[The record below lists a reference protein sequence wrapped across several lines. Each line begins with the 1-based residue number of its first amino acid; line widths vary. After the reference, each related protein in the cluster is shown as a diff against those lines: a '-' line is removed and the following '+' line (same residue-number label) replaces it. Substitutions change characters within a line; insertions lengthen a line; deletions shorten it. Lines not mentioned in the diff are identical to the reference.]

1 MSKTLVAYFSVS
13 NTTKAVAEKIA
24 EEEKADIFAIVP
36 EKPYT
41 KEDLNWK
48 DKQAR
53 STVEMADPNCHP
65 AMAEKTPDLSAYK
78 TVILGF
84 PIWWG
89 REPSIVDTFL
99 TSADFAGK
107 IIIPFCTSGG
117 SGMGRTCER
126 IQNIVGKDAKVME
139 GRRVGGEVSMEDL
152 KLWFD
157 GFQEWN

>member
-1 MSKTLVAYFSVS
+1 MSSTLVACFSVTG
-13 NTTKAVAEKIA
+13 TTKNIA
-24 EEEKADIFAIVP
+24 ETIAKEENADLFLITP
-36 EKPYT
+36 KDPYT

-53 STVEMADPNCHP
+53 STVEMADPNCRP
-65 AMAEKTPDLSAYK
+65 ALETPAPDLSGYH
-78 TVILGF
+78 TIILGF

-99 TSADFAGK
+99 TSADFSGK

-126 IQNIVGKDAKVME
+126 IQNLVGKDAKVME
-139 GRRVGGEVSMEDL
+139 GRRVGGEVSMKDL

-157 GFQEWN
+157 GFQQW